1 MDAITNAALDNL
13 QKNALPRLLK
23 AITAVHAQDPA
34 KRAAS
39 PEMMLMLQESIDLM
53 QLMLDWGNLSA
64 AGQTV
69 DTASA
74 EDALMIAGMAEDTA
88 SDGVNTD
95 DSGGAIDIS
104 DGAIDLDGDDS
115 ITIASAGTDADDFEI
130 AMGSDPVDSEPQGD
144 MSDDEAR
151 ALLEA
156 MDGPAPAHI
165 SAVASASGDA
175 AVSDDEAVR
184 LLAEM
189 DAPIVTTKPV
199 GSAAKSAA
207 ASADDE
213 ALAMLAAIG
222 GLDDGGTTSVSAPT
236 STSNAPAVAH
246 GALDT
251 SGIEEIPEW
260 ENNDFASDP
269 EMMTDFTQNTNEIM
283 QTLDDTV
290 LRLEQNPTDKETI
303 EEIFRA
309 AHTLKGAA
317 GMFGFKSI
325 ERVMHRME
333 NLFDLVRKGKLVPK
347 SDTIDVVF
355 QGLDVLKK
363 LLAAVLA
370 GKPSGLKT
378 APIVR
383 MLELAA
389 EGKATGAKRSAAE
402 APPADANSGGGDVAA
417 ASDDH
422 GGGGPKKKTEAA
434 TTIRVDLERLDALVN
449 LVGELVIDR
458 TRFVNI
464 DESLRIQAPQ
474 LKLSSAMTETLQQF
488 GRHMNEIQDII
499 MKVRMVPVGSVFNKY
514 PRIVR
519 DLARQLDKQIDL
531 TIEGEETEFD
541 KTLVEQIADP
551 LVHLIRNACDHG
563 IEMPAERTA
572 SGKKPNGSVT
582 LSARQEGNQILIMI
596 SDDGKGMDVNR
607 IKAKAIEKGLITAD
621 QLLSDRDIF
630 NLIFEPG
637 FSTAE
642 KVTTVSGRGVGMDV
656 VKKQIAKLKGMVEIA
671 SAPGKGSTITIQLP
685 LTLAIMQSL
694 LVGIGEEV
702 FAIPLSSVV
711 ESIRIKPNEIQ
722 RVGDTQ
728 VIKLRNSVLPLI
740 YLDDVL
746 DLQKKEKDY
755 WYRHPSLDGVQQLA
769 TKRRAKRDE
778 RIFVVVVGS
787 AERRFGLVVDALL
800 NQQEMVIKPMGTLI
814 RGTPC
819 VAGGAVMGNG
829 DVVLVLDVPEV
840 ESFFRHRMR
849 DGSKQQAS

>member
-23 AITAVHAQDPA
+23 AIAEIHAQDPA
-34 KRAAS
+34 QRAPS

-53 QLMLDWGNLSA
+53 QLMLDWGSVYAVGQPVSA
-64 AGQTV
+64 ASDDEAAV
-69 DTASA
+69 IAKMEA
-74 EDALMIAGMAEDTA
+74 ELATTEDDIAIAGMDSENSSGTPE
-88 SDGVNTD
+88 VN
-95 DSGGAIDIS
+95 S
-104 DGAIDLDGDDS
+104 GAIDLGS
-115 ITIASAGTDADDFEI
+115 NEGVTIASADTEVNDFEI
-130 AMGSDPVDSEPQGD
+130 AMGGDAVDSGPTGD

-165 SAVASASGDA
+165 SAA
-175 AVSDDEAVR
+175 ANDSVSDDEAMR

-189 DAPIVTTKPV
+189 DAPVLSSKPV
-199 GSAAKSAA
+199 GPVKSAP

-213 ALAMLAAIG
+213 ALAMLAAMG
-222 GLDDGGTTSVSAPT
+222 GLDDGAPSPAIQTSAP
-236 STSNAPAVAH
+236 A
-246 GALDT
+246 GAGGLDT

-370 GKPSGLKT
+370 GKPSGIKT

-389 EGKATGAKRSAAE
+389 EGKATGAKRSVAEAETPAAE
-402 APPADANSGGGDVAA
+402 HGASGGEVAA
-417 ASDDH
+417 AGDDH
-422 GGGGPKKKTEAA
+422 GGGATKKKTEAA

-519 DLARQLDKQIDL
+519 DLARQLGKQIDL

-563 IEMPAERTA
+563 VEMPAERTA
-572 SGKKPNGSVT
+572 SGKSPNGSVT

-607 IKAKAIEKGLITAD
+607 IKSKAIEKGLITAD

-656 VKKQIAKLKGMVEIA
+656 VKKQISKLKGMVEIA
-671 SAPGKGSTITIQLP
+671 SVPGKGSTITIQLP

-778 RIFVVVVGS
+778 RLFVVVVGS

-849 DGSKQQAS
+849 ESNKQQAS

>member
-1 MDAITNAALDNL
+1 MSMDAITSAALDSFY
-13 QKNALPRLLK
+13 KDALPRLLE
-23 AITAVHAQDPA
+23 ATAAVHAQ
-34 KRAAS
+34 S
-39 PEMMLMLQESIDLM
+39 PDSREPSLEMTTMLQESIELM
-53 QLMLDWGNLSA
+53 QLMLKWANNAQGS
-64 AGQTV
+64 TTEISSV
-69 DTASA
+69 D
-74 EDALMIAGMAEDTA
+74 D
-88 SDGVNTD
+88 
-95 DSGGAIDIS
+95 
-104 DGAIDLDGDDS
+104 
-115 ITIASAGTDADDFEI
+115 IASAGGVIDLGNADDSISIACADPDFTDQEFAI
-130 AMGSDPVDSEPQGD
+130 AMGESESVSTTTPSAD

-156 MDGPAPAHI
+156 MDAPA
-165 SAVASASGDA
+165 SAVTNSSSKELSDA
-175 AVSDDEAVR
+175 EARR
-184 LLAEM
+184 LLEEM
-189 DAPIVTTKPV
+189 DAPIATPAVTAVQKPTTPK
-199 GSAAKSAA
+199 AT
-207 ASADDE
+207 SADDE
-213 ALAMLAAIG
+213 ALALLAAMG
-222 GLDDGGTTSVSAPT
+222 GMDDAT
-236 STSNAPAVAH
+236 PAVAPPRTQASVP
-246 GALDT
+246 GELDT
-251 SGIEEIPEW
+251 TGIEEIPEW

-269 EMMTDFTQNTNEIM
+269 EMMSDFTQNTGEIM
-283 QTLDDTV
+283 QTLDDNV

-333 NLFDLVRKGKLVPK
+333 NLFDLVRKGKLVPQ

-355 QGLDVLKK
+355 QGFDILKK

-370 GKPSGLKT
+370 GKPSGIKT
-378 APIVR
+378 APIVK

-389 EGKATGAKRSAAE
+389 EGKTTGVKRSAASAE
-402 APPADANSGGGDVAA
+402 AAPQAA
-417 ASDDH
+417 AASSDASHVASSDDH
-422 GGGGPKKKTEAA
+422 GGGGATKKKSEAA
-434 TTIRVDLERLDALVN
+434 STIRVDLERLDALVN

-519 DLARQLDKQIDL
+519 DLARQLGKQMEL
-531 TIEGEETEFD
+531 VIEGEETEFD

-563 IEMPAERTA
+563 IEMPADRQA
-572 SGKKPNGSVT
+572 SGKNPSGTVT
-582 LSARQEGNQILIMI
+582 LSARQEGNHILIVI
-596 SDDGKGMDVNR
+596 SDDGKGMDVAR
-607 IKAKAIEKGLITAD
+607 IKSKAIEKGLITAD
-621 QLLSDRDIF
+621 QTLTDRDIF

-656 VKKQIAKLKGMVEIA
+656 VKKQISKLKGMVEIT
-671 SAPGKGSTITIQLP
+671 STPGKGSTITIQLP

-694 LVGIGEEV
+694 LVGIEEEV

-711 ESIRIKPNEIQ
+711 ESIRIKPEEIQ
-722 RVGDTQ
+722 QVGETP
-728 VIKLRNSVLPLI
+728 VIKLRNSVLPLL

-746 DLQKKEKDY
+746 DLRKKEKDY
-755 WYRHPSLDGVQQLA
+755 WYRRLDGDASAQVA
-769 TKRRAKRDE
+769 AKRRTKRSE
-778 RIFVVVVGS
+778 RMFVVVVGS

-800 NQQEMVIKPMGTLI
+800 NQQEMVIKPMGPLI
-814 RGTPC
+814 RDTPC

-840 ESFFRHRMR
+840 ESFYRNKIREAAR
-849 DGSKQQAS
+849 QLAS